1 MAEYPK
7 DVKLEDGDDIMAV
20 QEMEKMFQSAKEARK
35 HLVGRWRRNEEL
47 YQGKMLKPFNL
58 PKYKTRIEPNII
70 HSVIETMYA
79 ILTDR
84 YPQVDVMPK
93 TEEQVDSAKKAQD
106 VLNFVMQEK
115 KAQRAIA
122 GMKRDGLIYGTGYIK
137 PVIQNGDLAFVVPD
151 PFTVFVDP
159 LATNM
164 QDAKCVVF
172 ATPTY
177 IDDIEQIYGKRVA
190 VEGKMD
196 EFKSF
201 NKDPDKYGTDKFS
214 WEDVETQTPRDEN
227 YGSDGDTEYR
237 GGMAILKESWYWCED
252 TLHLCTWAG
261 NVLLQQEEAPY
272 DFIPL
277 CVFQNYNSAHSF
289 YGKGEPEIIES
300 LAVGSSIALSQG
312 MDNLILQ
319 GNPAI
324 VMSKSLAKIQGNRPS
339 DKPGQ
344 IYYLNNPAERIDR
357 LPAGNISA
365 STLPMAKQMIDLADM
380 VSGVHE
386 ISRGNNPTG
395 VTASKAISQL
405 QEASQQIIRAKERE
419 IGTDAII
426 DLNKMTL
433 NLLANNYAQDIQIRQ
448 DAEDGSGYEFN
459 KIAPYDLDPDMDFK
473 YVPGSSLPDSRI
485 SRMDQAIDLL
495 QLGLLDESDFWRWTQ
510 ADITKDKM
518 DKIAEQ
524 KAQAEKQMQGE
535 MDVLNESED
544 EDEIMDA
551 LLRQREMSGMGQQT
565 DQQVAGTQ
573 GAMPGVPPNPNRK
586 IG

>member
-137 PVIQNGDLAFVVPD
+137 PVITNGDLQFVVPD

-573 GAMPGVPPNPNRK
+573 GAMPGGPPNPNRK

>member
-137 PVIQNGDLAFVVPD
+137 PVITNGDLQFVVPD

>member
-1 MAEYPK
+1 MREYPK
-7 DVKLEDGDDIMAV
+7 DVKLEDGNEITAV
-20 QEMEKMFQSAKEARK
+20 NQMEKMFQSAKDARK

-84 YPQVDVMPK
+84 YPQVDIMPK

-106 VLNFVMQEK
+106 ALNFVMQEK

-137 PVIQNGDLAFVVPD
+137 PVIKNGDLMFVVPD

-164 QDAKCVVF
+164 QDAKCVIF

-177 IDDIEQIYGKRVA
+177 VDDIEQMYGKRVA

-196 EFKSF
+196 EYKSF
-201 NKDPDKYGTDKFS
+201 NKDPDKYGTDKFN
-214 WEDVETQTPRDEN
+214 WEDVESQSPVD
-227 YGSDGDTEYR
+227 GSNDDDYR
-237 GGMAILKESWYWCED
+237 GGMAILKESWYYDCD
-252 TLHLCTWAG
+252 KLMLCTWAG
-261 NVLLQQEEAPY
+261 SVLLQQEEAPY

-277 CVFQNYNSAHSF
+277 CVFQNYNSPHSF

-300 LAVGSSIALSQG
+300 LAVGASIALSQG
-312 MDNLILQ
+312 MDNLIYH

-324 VMSKSLAKIQGNRPS
+324 VMSKSLSKIQGNRPT

-344 IYYLNNPAERIDR
+344 IFYLNNPSEQIAR
-357 LPAGNISA
+357 LPAGNISS
-365 STLPMAKQMIDLADM
+365 STLPMAEQMIDLADV

-433 NLLANNYAQDIQIRQ
+433 NLLANNYGKVITIRQ

-459 KIAPYDLDPDMDFK
+459 SITPYDLDPDMDFK

-510 ADITKDKM
+510 SDITKDKM

-524 KAQAEKQMQGE
+524 KAQAEQQMQGE
-535 MDVLNESED
+535 MDVLNKSED
-544 EDEIMDA
+544 EDEIMDS

-586 IG
+586 TG

>member
-137 PVIQNGDLAFVVPD
+137 PVITNGDLQFVVPD
-151 PFTVFVDP
+151 PFTVFVDQ

-573 GAMPGVPPNPNRK
+573 GAMPGGPPNPNRK